1 MAPDTFLYIQLAL
14 LAVSGVPIG
23 MFIGW
28 LCRNSLSGKSPAERK
43 NNLSNLGFSLLVW
56 LPLAF
61 SYPVSGGLAIF
72 AGILFMYLGIIFASR
87 RDTTVPP
94 QS

>member
-1 MAPDTFLYIQLAL
+1 MDSNTFLYTSLTFL
-14 LAVSGVPIG
+14 VVSGIPVG
-23 MFIGW
+23 LFIGW
-28 LCRNSLSGKSPAERK
+28 LCRNSLSGKSAAERK
-43 NNLSNLGFSLLVW
+43 NNLIYLGLSLLVW

-61 SYPVSGGLAIF
+61 GPQGSWGLTIVAF
-72 AGILFMYLGIIFASR
+72 NLLMYLSIIVSSR